1 MQPLSHNSQPV
12 ISQTNNNTTLWIGH
26 LQSDKND
33 HDAGQT
39 FLVNRDGVINN
50 IQVYS
55 ALVQNPGDVLLTL
68 HELDTENKTWGPAI
82 ASSNVFLQ
90 LGDVS
95 RWIRFYL
102 QPVELKK
109 NVTYAFRLHSDS
121 ALVGLGE
128 AASKANHPFTF
139 GQEWKGDG
147 NNGKGYFFKYFSL
160 AFKVEMIA

>member
-1 MQPLSHNSQPV
+1 MQTFPHNSQSV

-26 LQSDKND
+26 LRSDSKD

-39 FLVNRDGVINN
+39 FLATRDGVINN

-68 HELDTENKTWGPAI
+68 HEFDTENKIWGPSI
-82 ASSNVFLQ
+82 ASSSVFLQ
-90 LGDVS
+90 VGDVS

-139 GQEWKGDG
+139 GQEWKGDSE
-147 NNGKGYFFKYFSL
+147 NGKGYFFKYFSL
-160 AFKVEMIA
+160 TFKVEMIA